1 MNPVSP
7 PSLDHLRIFAA
18 VVDSGSFSAAA
29 RQLDRSQPAV
39 SYAVATMEA
48 QLGLT
53 LFERG
58 RRKPVLTQAGIAIL
72 AYARRIGQLSDELAA
87 NAASLTAGLEA
98 TLVLAADTFFP
109 APVLAAALGQI
120 AERYPSVSLDLRVL
134 SRDQVLQQVVDGA
147 AAIGIS
153 AIDIAWPAGIEARDF
168 GTVEI
173 MALAAPAHPLAHHQ
187 GPIPTMVLRDS
198 LQITN
203 RTAGLGDEARDLSVN
218 SSRIWRVGSLNAQLE
233 LLRSGIGWGYLPLH
247 AAQADLDAGTLVQL
261 NPATRQRGVLPWSLL
276 YRAARPPGPAARLL
290 GESLELQALQRAAH
304 QKS

>member
-29 RQLDRSQPAV
+29 RLLDRSQPAV
-39 SYAVATMEA
+39 SYAIATMEA

-87 NAASLTAGLEA
+87 NASSLTAGLEA
-98 TLVLAADTFFP
+98 TLALAADTFFP
-109 APVLAAALGQI
+109 TPLLARALQHL
-120 AERYPSVSLDLRVL
+120 AERFPSLSVDLRIV
-134 SRDQVLQQVVDGA
+134 SREQVLQQVVDGEVV
-147 AAIGIS
+147 IGIS
-153 AIDIAWPAGIEARDF
+153 SIDIAWPPGIEARDF
-168 GTVEI
+168 GQVEI
-173 MALAAPAHPLAHHQ
+173 MAMAAPIHPLAQHQ

-203 RTAGLGDEARDLSVN
+203 RAAGLGDEARDLSVN
-218 SSRIWRVGSLNAQLE
+218 SSRIWRVGSLGMQIE
-233 LLRSGIGWGYLPLH
+233 LLRQGIGWGYLPLH
-247 AAQADLDAGTLVQL
+247 AARADLDSGHLVQL
-261 NPATRQRGVLPWSLL
+261 NPATRQRGVLPWSLIF
-276 YRAARPPGPAARLL
+276 RAARPPGPAARLL
-290 GESLELQALQRAAH
+290 CDQLEQLALKPGIH
-304 QKS
+304 PKS